1 MSNPVQELL
10 VADSMITSHEMTTK
24 GHTVFLDNSIDEP
37 SKYRELISILF
48 GSSEG
53 DKINIFINSPGGRLD
68 SAGAIIE
75 GLKMT
80 QATVIGHVI
89 GQCHSAASMI
99 MLNCENVVVYDSAE
113 CMVHTASFGAGGS
126 TGNVKS
132 HVDFTHSQVEALLDQ
147 TYKHFLT
154 DEELDDLKKG
164 CEFYF
169 NAEELR
175 ERIEQ
180 RHEAIEA
187 EGAEEGYNEAIN
199 TIENAIEEL
208 QTQLAELKEERDSIE
223 EAGTLDDEE
232 EVVVVTTK
240 KKRKPRK
247 KPEDDI
253 VLLNEES
260 DNG

>member
-1 MSNPVQELL
+1 MSNPVQDLL
-10 VADSMITSHEMTTK
+10 VADSMITSHDMTSQ

-48 GSSEG
+48 GASTG

-75 GLKMT
+75 GLKAT
-80 QATVIGHVI
+80 NATVIGHVI

-147 TYKHFLT
+147 TYKYFLT
-154 DEELDDLKKG
+154 DDELDDLKKG

-175 ERIEQ
+175 ERIET
-180 RHEAIEA
+180 RSEAIDEEEA
-187 EGAEEGYNEAIN
+187 AAGYEEAIN
-199 TIENAIEEL
+199 TVENAIEEL
-208 QTQLAELKEERDSIE
+208 QTQLADLKREKESMEETTE
-223 EAGTLDDEE
+223 PEEE
-232 EVVVVTTK
+232 EVVVVAPK
-240 KKRKPRK
+240 KKRKSRK

-260 DNG
+260 ENG